1 MPPPTLLLLLAAAS
15 SPVLSS
21 PSFFVP
27 PPRRRRLP
35 PPAATVRRPSRD
47 SMTDRYELS
56 NRFERWNFL
65 QKLLENE
72 VPSGDVE
79 DVLLAVLDGYLRN
92 GPEENSGEASPVLEE
107 EGREAM
113 RLWTEEVSSLDRAGE
128 KRGGSRFLHHFVRPP
143 VDYERELFRDSS
155 EEEEEAVTSID
166 DIPERAR
173 SLLSRMEGFLPHPS
187 REEEAHKSAWDVIIE
202 LHGRESVRINE
213 EKLQRW
219 GLEGEGFRENME
231 WKTLCC
237 LGRVLIHYDF
247 LTRGI
252 LCGEEEIQQCD

>member
-1 MPPPTLLLLLAAAS
+1 MPPSLLLLLAAAS
-15 SPVLSS
+15 SSVLSS

-35 PPAATVRRPSRD
+35 PPASTVRRLSP
-47 SMTDRYELS
+47 DRYELS

-72 VPSGDVE
+72 LPSGDAE
-79 DVLLAVLDGYLRN
+79 DVLLAVLEGYLRN

-113 RLWTEEVSSLDRAGE
+113 RLWAEEVSSLDRVGE
-128 KRGGSRFLHHFVRPP
+128 KSGGSRFLHHFVRPP
-143 VDYERELFRDSS
+143 VDYERELFRASS
-155 EEEEEAVTSID
+155 EEAEEEAVASID

-173 SLLSRMEGFLPHPS
+173 SLLSRMEEFLPHPS

-213 EKLQRW
+213 EKLQRS
-219 GLEGEGFRENME
+219 GLEGKGFRENME